1 MNGVTCQI
9 VTVLLKPSV
18 VREDLATIGVIV
30 RCEATGFAGFR
41 LIDPNSG
48 RVSDLDRFFP
58 GYGVANIRQAIAW
71 AEGDIR
77 FALARERQPD
87 GKGTFENLIRPRENV
102 VRYGAPRVALTVDP
116 AAVLDREFR
125 KLVDA
130 DEKSSDEKLNDFA
143 LENK

>member
-1 MNGVTCQI
+1 MNEVTCQI

-30 RCEATGFAGFR
+30 RCEATGFAGFK
-41 LIDPNSG
+41 LIDPNGG
-48 RVSDLDRFFP
+48 RVNDLNRFFP

-77 FALARERQPD
+77 FALARERQPA

-102 VRYGAPRVALTVDP
+102 VRYGAPRVALTADP
-116 AAVLDREFR
+116 AAVLDREYR
-125 KLVDA
+125 KLV
-130 DEKSSDEKLNDFA
+130 
-143 LENK
+143 ENFNKETVK

>member
-1 MNGVTCQI
+1 MNEVTCQI

-30 RCEATGFAGFR
+30 RCEATGFAGFK
-41 LIDPNSG
+41 LIDPNGG
-48 RVSDLDRFFP
+48 RVNDLDRFFP

-87 GKGTFENLIRPRENV
+87 GKGTFANLIRPRENV
-102 VRYGAPRVALTVDP
+102 VRYGAPRVALTADP
-116 AAVLDREFR
+116 AAVLDREYR
-125 KLVDA
+125 KLV
-130 DEKSSDEKLNDFA
+130 
-143 LENK
+143 ENFNKETVK

>member
-30 RCEATGFAGFR
+30 RCEATGFAGFK
-41 LIDPNSG
+41 LIDPNG
-48 RVSDLDRFFP
+48 ERVSDLDRFFP

-102 VRYGAPRVALTVDP
+102 VRYGASRVALTVDP
-116 AAVLDREFR
+116 AALLDREYR
-125 KLVDA
+125 KLV
-130 DEKSSDEKLNDFA
+130 ELTKNQVTKN
-143 LENK
+143 